1 MEESIS
7 PLQTIKQ
14 GLQAAVVKDGRIRLA
29 SLNLEADD
37 GSEVEVRAGL
47 KPGDQIVLNPPVGAV
62 DGMPVRLEP
71 AMAVR

>member
-14 GLQAAVVKDGRIRLA
+14 GLHAAIVKKGRIRLA
-29 SLNLEADD
+29 RLNLEVDE

-47 KPGDQIVLNPPVGAV
+47 KPRDQIVVNPRVGAV
-62 DGMPVRLEP
+62 DGMPLRMEP